1 MKKPL
6 LFLLTTLLFNPLFAD
21 EPLLSTQTY
30 NYGEYCVTSDNLE
43 LIPLDFDET
52 IILFS
57 IFKNGTL
64 YQDVTFS
71 QIIKNKKNLES
82 TVSHYKWGTIIGIN
96 TNGILLNTVEGKKIF
111 DFETQKV
118 RQLNINNDIYIVEDE
133 LKILTKQKGYEYLN
147 ALFDYMFALDEQECN
162 EILNKWE
169 KYKVQIAS
177 FNKNGKEYIYFNFLG
192 GGILTKK
199 FLESGLIQVCDGGN
213 AFWSICY
220 NLKEKKFYNLSIN
233 GET

>member
-1 MKKPL
+1 MKKLSKLFAMLMVL
-6 LFLLTTLLFNPLFAD
+6 LMALLFNPLFAD
-21 EPLLSTQTY
+21 EPLISTQTY
-30 NYGEYCVTSDNLE
+30 TVGEY
-43 LIPLDFDET
+43 
-52 IILFS
+52 
-57 IFKNGTL
+57 
-64 YQDVTFS
+64 
-71 QIIKNKKNLES
+71 
-82 TVSHYKWGTIIGIN
+82 YKWGTIIGIN

-118 RQLNINNDIYIVEDE
+118 RQVNINNDIYIVEDE

-233 GET
+233 GEA